1 MGAVAHEEKDNA
13 TATTDFN
20 QALVT
25 WLVKRTARRFYML
38 ASPTCCC
45 IMAAL
50 LGSNGYPVSPANADA
65 AIAVLNKGI
74 LANPKDAEVLI
85 ALGDAYRSQLKSTDA
100 YTNYN
105 NALAIDPKSAAANVA
120 EGVLW
125 RFADNY
131 DDSEKQFQAAL
142 AIDPNFGLHLSRDKA
157 ETDLRWSF

>member
-1 MGAVAHEEKDNA
+1 MG
-13 TATTDFN
+13 
-20 QALVT
+20 Q
-25 WLVKRTARRFYML
+25 
-38 ASPTCCC
+38 
-45 IMAAL
+45 
-50 LGSNGYPVSPANADA
+50 NGYPVSPANADA
-65 AIAVLNKGI
+65 AIAVLTKGQ
-74 LANPKDAEVLI
+74 LANPKDAEILI

-142 AIDPNFGLHLSRDKA
+142 AIDPNYGPAYREWA
-157 ETDLRWSF
+157 ETDLAGALKGPAQHDAEHCRRRR